1 MRKALSD
8 ITGETCLPD
17 ANYGEDYVG
26 QGQKYY
32 AKQYQERVL
41 KNLKNRAEQLG
52 LQLVKASTGE
62 CVSPLR
68 GTKAQEAGQSPDAAM
83 VFYQSFR
90 APQG

>member
-1 MRKALSD
+1 
-8 ITGETCLPD
+8 
-17 ANYGEDYVG
+17 VG

-41 KNLKNRAEQLG
+41 KNLKNRAEQLE

-68 GTKAQEAGQSPDAAM
+68 GTKAQEAGQSPGAAM
-83 VFYQSFR
+83 NSTKAF
-90 APQG
+90 APRRGEPRGFGFTQIC